1 MRTTLIIPDPVFKRA
16 KAVARQRGKN
26 FSNFVSDAITVELEN
41 LTGGGPGNGAT
52 YRVTPISMGQP
63 RVDLSDR
70 DALLRVM
77 DGE

>member
-16 KAVARQRGKN
+16 KTVARQRGKN
-26 FSNFVSDAITVELEN
+26 FSKFVSDAITVELEN

-63 RVDLSDR
+63 QVDLSDR
-70 DALLRVM
+70 DALSRVM